1 MSDKKAT
8 VSVVVP
14 TWNYERRREL
24 AACVS
29 AIAAQTLP
37 VTETIVS
44 VDHNEELLAW
54 AREAFPEAI
63 VVANAHERGVVGNR
77 NTGIETATGEIV
89 VLTDDDTESAPTW
102 VENLTGC
109 FADDSVVGVTGELL
123 PRWAGSEAR
132 WFPTEFYWVFGCSYT
147 GLPTELA
154 PVRNP
159 IGANMAVRR
168 EALEEI
174 GGFRQGAA
182 PRQLRHRGTVLAG
195 GHALEDTELGIR
207 IGRRWPEKKWLYQPR
222 ATVRH
227 TVEPEQATFGYL
239 LRRSFE
245 EGASKAVLAAT
256 IGSEQGLESERRHLF
271 AIVPRGVLR
280 GLGDALRGDLSG
292 LGRAAGIVAGIG
304 AAGIGFILG
313 SLQTRLARPTAA
325 PAA

>member
-1 MSDKKAT
+1 MSDKKAK

-14 TWNYERRREL
+14 TWNYERRDEL
-24 AACVS
+24 AACVA
-29 AIAAQTLP
+29 AIRAQT
-37 VTETIVS
+37 VAVAETIVV
-44 VDHNEELLAW
+44 VDHNEELLSW
-54 AREAFPEAI
+54 ARAEFPGAI
-63 VVANAHERGVVGNR
+63 VVANAHPRGVVGNR
-77 NTGIETATGEIV
+77 NTGIETASGEIV

-102 VENLTGC
+102 VENLAAC
-109 FADDSVVGVTGELL
+109 FEDESVVGVTGELL
-123 PRWAGSEAR
+123 PRWAAGEAR

-147 GLPTELA
+147 GLPTKLA

-182 PRQLRHRGTVLAG
+182 PRQLRHRGIVIAG

-207 IGRRWPEKKWLYQPR
+207 IGRRWPEKKWLYQPD

-256 IGSEQGLESERRHLF
+256 VGSEQGLESERNYLF
-271 AIVPRGVLR
+271 ATVPRGVLR
-280 GLGDALRGDLSG
+280 GLGDALRGNPSG
-292 LGRAAGIVAGIG
+292 LGRAAAIVAGVG
-304 AAGIGFILG
+304 ATGIGFVLG
-313 SLQTRLARPTAA
+313 TLQTRLARPTAA